1 MTMVNR
7 LKAAAVMLGAAAAI
21 TSAWVWG
28 EPSGGKTTVSG
39 FNPGGVK
46 LRDDLLTNRFTRQ
59 PVVTYETQDGET
71 LFALQVKPAVK
82 AANAR
87 ARDLVVIVDT
97 SASQAG
103 KFLDTSRKVAEQ
115 IILNAASADR
125 VSVWVINTPK
135 ATRNLTGGLKEAEK
149 LRDADPAKG
158 LDKTQLSGDI
168 AKALES
174 EYASGSVDLKNGIE
188 KALNDFE
195 GRVQRQQAIVF
206 IGDAESAFAPLSE
219 KDRFQLA
226 GKVREAK
233 VQFFAVPI
241 GLSINSLN
249 LHSLVMGSGGG
260 VARFSDEITDQ
271 KKAVAHVA
279 TRLNEELNT
288 PVLFPTKFDL
298 TGVAEF
304 YPTRLPPLRGDQPTL
319 IVGKFTKGKAPAK
332 LEGSIEGRVG
342 AQPGAKVSFSEAVPA
357 AGLENFFLT
366 TVVRQWSESDLKDA
380 PALLRAD
387 RTLALAFEQGRLT
400 REEYLT
406 QAQWALGAN
415 QFEAAKNLAGA
426 AQKLDPADA
435 EVKALGK
442 VINKLEKGELTL
454 EKLKAATG
462 QRIGVQ
468 YEKQADGKLVA
479 RRVNLEA
486 IAQEQPPPQPKEPNA
501 VPGGD
506 PKALL
511 QAEQARRAI
520 IEQQVNLTVQETL
533 QRGRELLR
541 AGDPKAAKDLIVAQR
556 DSIRANPDIGEALRT
571 VLLGKMDLLLTD
583 VGQRGE
589 RIIRERAEENERI
602 ARARARLMA
611 TENMQAREERIR
623 ERIKAFTNL
632 MAQARFEDAYRE
644 ALVMMQEA
652 VNEAKPIPIEAQAVY
667 QMGQAA
673 TNLRE
678 MRELTR
684 IREDRFLLTMM
695 QVEKSHI
702 PYPDEPPVHFPPSK
716 VWKDL
721 LELRKRYAASDFE
734 GDLPARVR
742 KRMDFLKSALDNPIT
757 EIDKGEVALPFLLDT
772 VAALASPPGF
782 DKDPSRKVTILID
795 VDAFRRERMDFDPE
809 RVQIKFQNKL
819 VGVSLAT
826 VLRLICEQIDGTY
839 WVRRDYI
846 EIVPADM
853 AIREKVIRV
862 FPVEDLIIGIPN
874 AVNTSALSQ
883 SLAVL
888 GQQFSLAGG
897 FTGQPIAGAF
907 GGFGGGFQFF
917 GGGGGMAGQAGIA
930 GGAVGGLF
938 QGGVQGG
945 IAGFGGG
952 IQGQFGNLGGQFGF
966 QGQDYGPILVR
977 LITEVV
983 AKGEWSINNNAII
996 GGGGPGMGG
1005 EDPPMDMGQLPAEKL
1020 NSLGYWPPARALII
1034 RGTSRIHR
1042 TNSSKLTKKD
1052 MAVNFVPNP
1061 QANAG
1066 GNGGGNIVA
1075 KVDPKSAPRD
1085 PAVPPEKDPRILAIV
1100 EKVKDLDPERIYQMV
1115 LEYGVTEPGEIIAC
1129 VDFMVQA
1136 RQFKHAAELLKAS
1149 LRSGVVAE
1157 PWAQEA
1163 LAIALEGSQGSAEEI
1178 ERARLSAIDLSPK
1191 SPHAYLKASKA
1202 MSELGDPDKA
1212 LTYCRVAAKL
1222 EPGLPDAYVN
1232 ALAYAADP
1240 RAKPNADNATYF
1252 ASNLLGRDWATDS
1265 PEYHLRAREFLKDQ
1279 AAKFVAANKP
1289 EEAKKV
1295 QAILD
1300 SEKRRDL
1307 VIQLLWSEDADLD
1320 LKVRE
1325 PIGTVCSSLSKQTTA
1340 GGTLLCD
1347 DFTQKNDNH
1356 SETYTA
1362 AEAFNGS
1369 YEVTVD
1375 RVWGRSLNHKAAVV
1389 VTKHQG
1395 TPEQT
1400 VDLFTLQITAE
1411 NPHPKVQF
1419 SFEGGRRKTLASV
1432 PPPGAPVDSVRKP
1445 ERGKEVMDKLRAM
1458 TSGTSGVMVGMGGG
1472 VGSTSQPAAGFA
1484 VKDDQSPLVELA
1496 LQTSVN
1502 SVAPGGLELQQQT
1515 VLSKDG
1521 RKLQIRMAPVF
1532 QTAGAA
1538 SPAKLKLDVIPG
1550 GE

>member
-7 LKAAAVMLGAAAAI
+7 LKAAAVFLGAAAAI
-21 TSAWVWG
+21 TSAFVWG
-28 EPSGGKTTVSG
+28 EPTGSKSTGNG
-39 FNPGGVK
+39 FNPAGVK
-46 LRDDLLTNRFTRQ
+46 LRDDIMTNRFTRQ
-59 PVVTYETQDGET
+59 PVVTYESQGGET
-71 LFALQVKPAVK
+71 LFALQVKPAIK
-82 AANAR
+82 PAAKQR
-87 ARDLVVIVDT
+87 PRDLVIIVDT

-103 KFLDTSRKVAEQ
+103 KFLDTSRKLVEQ
-115 IILNAASADR
+115 IIQTASSADR
-125 VSVWVINTPK
+125 ISLWVINTPK
-135 ATRNLTGGLKEAEK
+135 ATRGLTDGLKEADK
-149 LRDADPAKG
+149 LKNP
-158 LDKTQLSGDI
+158 LDKGKLVSNL
-168 AKALES
+168 AKLFDS
-174 EYASGSVDLKNGIE
+174 EFASGAVDLKNGIE
-188 KALNDFE
+188 KALNDFD
-195 GRVQRQQAIVF
+195 GKVQRQQAIVY
-206 IGDAESAFAPLSE
+206 IGDAESAYAPLSE
-219 KDRFQLA
+219 KERYQLA
-226 GKVREAK
+226 AKVREAK

-260 VARFSDEITDQ
+260 VARFSDDIRDQ
-271 KKAVAHVA
+271 KKSVAHVA
-279 TRLNEELNT
+279 ARLNEELNV
-288 PVLFPTKFDL
+288 PVLVPSKLDF

-304 YPTRLPPLRGDQPTL
+304 YPTRLPPLRSDQPTL
-319 IVGKFTKGKAPAK
+319 IVGKFTKGKVPAK
-332 LEGSIEGRVG
+332 LEGAIEGRVG
-342 AQPGAKVSFSEAVPA
+342 AEQTKVTFSEQVA
-357 AGLENFFLT
+357 APGVENFFLS
-366 TVVRQWSESDLKDA
+366 TVVRQWSESDLQDA

-415 QFEAAKNLAGA
+415 HFDAAKNLAEA
-426 AQKLDPADA
+426 ATKLDPSDS

-442 VINKLEKGELTL
+442 VIDKIGKGQLTL

-462 QRIGVQ
+462 QRIGVK
-468 YEKQADGKLVA
+468 YEKVNGKMVA
-479 RRVNLEA
+479 VRVNLDA
-486 IAQEQPPPQPKEPNA
+486 IAQEEPAAQPKDPN
-501 VPGGD
+501 VPVGD

-520 IEQQVNLTVQETL
+520 IEQQVGLTVQESL
-533 QRGRELLR
+533 VRGRELLR
-541 AGDPKAAKDLIVAQR
+541 AGDPKAAKDLIMSQR
-556 DSIRANPDIGEALRT
+556 DSIRANPDIGETLRT
-571 VLLGKMDLLLTD
+571 QLINKMDLLLSD
-583 VGQRGE
+583 IGQRGE
-589 RIIRERAEENERI
+589 RIVRERAEENERI

-611 TENMQAREERIR
+611 AETMQAREERTR
-623 ERIKAFTNL
+623 ERIKAFTSL
-632 MAQARFEDAYRE
+632 MSQARYEDAYRE

-695 QVEKSHI
+695 QVEKAHI

-721 LELRKRYAASDFE
+721 LELRKRYASSDFE
-734 GDLPARVR
+734 GDLPPRVR
-742 KRMDFLKSALDNPIT
+742 KRMEFLKSALENPIS
-757 EIDKGEVALPFLLDT
+757 EIDKGDVALPFLLDT
-772 VAALASPPGF
+772 VSALASPPGF

-795 VDAFRRERMDFDPE
+795 VDAFKRERMDFDPE
-809 RVQIKFQNKL
+809 RVQIKFQSKL
-819 VGVSLAT
+819 VGVSLQT

-846 EIVPADM
+846 EIVPSDM

-874 AVNTSALSQ
+874 AVNTSSLAQ
-883 SLAVL
+883 SLSVL
-888 GQQFSLAGG
+888 GQTFSLGGG

-907 GGFGGGFQFF
+907 GGFGGGFQFI
-917 GGGGGMAGQAGIA
+917 GGGFGAAGAPGAPA
-930 GGAVGGLF
+930 GGAIGGLF
-938 QGGVQGG
+938 QGGPQGG

-952 IQGQFGNLGGQFGF
+952 VQGQFGNLGGQFGF
-966 QGQDYGPILVR
+966 QGADYGPILVR

-983 AKGEWSINNNAII
+983 AKGEWSINNNQII
-996 GGGGPGMGG
+996 GAGPAGGAG
-1005 EDPPMDMGQLPAEKL
+1005 EPDPPMDGGALPADKL

-1042 TNSSKLTKKD
+1042 SNSSKLLKKE
-1052 MAVNFVPNP
+1052 MPVNFVPP
-1061 QANAG
+1061 GGAPVANAG
-1066 GNGGGNIVA
+1066 GNKAGNVAAKGG
-1075 KVDPKSAPRD
+1075 
-1085 PAVPPEKDPRILAIV
+1085 PANPIMSDKDPRVVAIV

-1115 LEYGVTEPGEIIAC
+1115 LDHGVTQPGEIIAC
-1129 VDFMVQA
+1129 VDFMVGA

-1149 LRSGVVAE
+1149 LRTGLVAE

-1178 ERARLSAIDLSPK
+1178 ERARVSAIDLAPK
-1191 SPHAYLKASKA
+1191 SAHAYLKAAKA
-1202 MSELGDPDKA
+1202 MSDLGNPEKA
-1212 LTYCRVAAKL
+1212 LAFCRVAAKV
-1222 EPGLPDAYVN
+1222 EPGQADPYVN
-1232 ALAYAADP
+1232 ALVYAAD
-1240 RAKPNADNATYF
+1240 AKSKADADV
-1252 ASNLLGRDWATDS
+1252 AIWAAGNLLGRDWATDS
-1265 PEYHLRAREFLKDQ
+1265 PEHHLRAREFLKDQ
-1279 AAKFVAANKP
+1279 AARFTAQNKSA
-1289 EEAKKV
+1289 EAKKV
-1295 QAILD
+1295 QAVLD
-1300 SEKRRDL
+1300 NEKRRDL

-1325 PIGTVCSSLSKQTTA
+1325 PIGTVCSSLNKQTTA

-1347 DFTQKNDNH
+1347 DFTQKRDAQ

-1369 YEVTVD
+1369 YEVTVE
-1375 RVWGRSLNHKAAVV
+1375 RVWGRTLDHKATVV

-1400 VDLFTLQITAE
+1400 IELYTLQISKE
-1411 NPHPKVQF
+1411 NPQPKLQF
-1419 SFEGGRRKTLASV
+1419 SFDGGRRKTLAVV
-1432 PPPGAPVDSVRKP
+1432 PPVGAPVDSVRKP
-1445 ERGKEVMDKLRAM
+1445 EREREVMDKLRAM
-1458 TSGTSGVMVGMGGG
+1458 TTGTSGIMVGMGGG
-1472 VGSTSQPAAGFA
+1472 TGSTSQPATGFA
-1484 VKDDQSPLVELA
+1484 FKEEESPLVELA

-1515 VLSKDG
+1515 ILSKDG
-1521 RKLQIRMAPVF
+1521 RKLQVRMAPVF
-1532 QTAGAA
+1532 QTGGAA